1 MDTQSDNA
9 GRLAELRNLIANEDE
24 LIKVFDKLYSDEL
37 E

>member
-1 MDTQSDNA
+1 MYFWQQLM
-9 GRLAELRNLIANEDE
+9 LAELRNLIANEDE